1 MTTTYTMRDLNAY
14 VGDRVIVKAPPAWLA
29 DSVSWKL
36 EYFVTPFVAHGG
48 YPMMQDIPAGEYLII
63 EKIADSDED
72 GAGKTYV
79 LRAA

>member
-1 MTTTYTMRDLNAY
+1 
-14 VGDRVIVKAPPAWLA
+14 
-29 DSVSWKL
+29 
-36 EYFVTPFVAHGG
+36 
-48 YPMMQDIPAGEYLII
+48 MQDIPAGEYLII